1 MLNDYIT
8 SIKKIKQSLC
18 KYIIQ
23 QKSEF
28 ISVKSIL
35 LYIKVYITQIKTLE
49 DWELLQ
55 KKKI

>member
-1 MLNDYIT
+1 MLNDYIIG
-8 SIKKIKQSLC
+8 IKKIKQSLC